1 MAGYLSAPLLLR
13 VLQGEG
19 LDARSTPQGCVGTVL
34 ESESTAVVWVAKQD
48 ETIDL
53 CWCSQTETRV
63 VCVLQGQLR
72 VEFAATADPGMTLG
86 PGDVLVLPPGEA
98 CAAYRWPTDAEGP
111 TVFLAVTA
119 RLPQSDHVGRAR
131 GAAHEPRPPTCTGRT

>member
-1 MAGYLSAPLLLR
+1 MAGYPSTPLLLR

-19 LDARSTPQGCVGTVL
+19 LDARSTPHGCEGTVL
-34 ESESTAVVWVAKQD
+34 ESAGTEVVWVAKQD
-48 ETIDL
+48 DAIDL
-53 CWCSQTETRV
+53 CWFAQTETHV

-72 VEFAATADPGMTLG
+72 VEFAATADPAMTLG

-98 CAAYRWPTDAEGP
+98 CAAYRWPAGAEGA

-119 RLPQSDHVGRAR
+119 RHPAAQARWPGATSWSPAVGR
-131 GAAHEPRPPTCTGRT
+131 

>member
-1 MAGYLSAPLLLR
+1 MAGYPSTPLLLR

-19 LDARSTPQGCVGTVL
+19 LDARSTPHGCVGTVL
-34 ESESTAVVWVAKQD
+34 ESESTEVVWVAKQD

-53 CWCSQTETRV
+53 CWSSQNETHV

-72 VEFAATADPGMTLG
+72 VEFAARADPGMTLG

-119 RLPQSDHVGRAR
+119 RPPQRKHLGRAR
-131 GAAHEPRPPTCTGRT
+131 RAARQPRPAPTR